1 MILFLLIVTAT
12 SQPAVPTVGDPI
24 TVQFEQEVALD
35 PSDRY
40 EVLSQDGNTVVV
52 RTFRPEPFEL
62 SGRTGGVFF
71 RKLMVPVTSV
81 LEADDTME
89 PAPLKPPAVP
99 ETSRLPMVAIT
110 SAAAVAALA
119 WLAAILLSRRRDRPA
134 AAVVE
139 LSAGERYRRT
149 VAELR
154 AAPSR
159 ADRWAALA
167 DATRAYLAATQPSL
181 GRELTTA
188 ELLRAA
194 RDSRELIA
202 TILHQG
208 DLEKFSPWGSGQA
221 DFDAVADDALRLIPA
236 APAEEADAA

>member
-24 TVQFEQEVALD
+24 TIRFEQEVVLG
-35 PSDRY
+35 PSDQY

-81 LEADDTME
+81 LEPDDTME

-99 ETSRLPMVAIT
+99 EVSQRPAIAI
-110 SAAAVAALA
+110 AAAAAIAALA
-119 WLAAILLSRRRDRPA
+119 WLAAVMLLRRRNRPV
-134 AAVVE
+134 AAVAE
-139 LSAGERYRRT
+139 PSAAERYRQT
-149 VAELR
+149 IDDLR
-154 AAPSR
+154 ASPQR
-159 ADRWAALA
+159 DDRWAALA
-167 DATRAYLAATQPSL
+167 DATRTYLAATQPAL
-181 GRELTTA
+181 GRDLTTSQ
-188 ELLRAA
+188 LLRAA
-194 RDSRELIA
+194 RDSRDLIA
-202 TILHQG
+202 TILHHG

-221 DFDAVADDALRLIPA
+221 GFDAVAAEALRLIPA
-236 APAEEADAA
+236 TPATEVDAA